1 VVIGGGE
8 KYTYSLIILAP
19 TPHDHV
25 RWTSLGLF
33 RLLMRLV
40 GTESAL
46 CGTEEGRHCAGSVA
60 GKERHAGRHQLVAGF
75 SEEVRGLDVSV
86 GGVLGSERSLGS

>member
-1 VVIGGGE
+1 
-8 KYTYSLIILAP
+8 
-19 TPHDHV
+19 
-25 RWTSLGLF
+25 
-33 RLLMRLV
+33 MRLV

-86 GGVLGSERSLGS
+86 GGVLGSERSLGKLKRARTVAGRPIAYLLEEEEI